1 MSNERWPDL
10 VTEACHDIARREASY
25 REPGSVRGARWRT
38 VSLAVAMAGLMGTIG
53 LNVIALGRSPDPLT
67 QSEQERDLGWLVLD
81 AVHLIERDREVQGRL
96 PATARADELLVPGV
110 SYSLDGDVYRIVA
123 EAHEARVEYI
133 STESIG
139 EWRLLRGLDAAEGGI

>member
-1 MSNERWPDL
+1 
-10 VTEACHDIARREASY
+10 
-25 REPGSVRGARWRT
+25 
-38 VSLAVAMAGLMGTIG
+38 MAGLMGTIG